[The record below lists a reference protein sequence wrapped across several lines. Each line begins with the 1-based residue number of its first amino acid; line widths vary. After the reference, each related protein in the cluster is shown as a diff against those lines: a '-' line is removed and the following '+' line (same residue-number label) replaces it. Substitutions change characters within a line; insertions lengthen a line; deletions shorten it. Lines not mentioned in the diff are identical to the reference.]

1 MAYYIDE
8 VKKTAVKAEGK
19 AIYGWNH
26 ESRRFDLPVADATPK
41 SRMSRCSEFEA
52 RRYLF
57 EQDPRDCYERIAA
70 LANKIEQMPEHGD
83 IDRITVEQ
91 AVAELNAAEVF
102 KEEVRSEIRDLQAAV
117 DEYGMG
123 MSTAGKLLAN
133 SVLLLESKVKVARN
147 AIEIARCNAEIEKCE
162 KGQCGECPYA
172 KACDKTCSFCPIDRE
187 KGLL

>member
-1 MAYYIDE
+1 MS
-8 VKKTAVKAEGK
+8 VVG
-19 AIYGWNH
+19 
-26 ESRRFDLPVADATPK
+26 ATPK
-41 SRMSRCSEFEA
+41 SQMSRCSEFEA

-91 AVAELNAAEVF
+91 AVAELNAAEAF
-102 KEEVRSEIRDLQAAV
+102 KEEVRSEIQDLQAAV

-123 MSTAGKLLAN
+123 MSVVGKLLTN
-133 SVLLLESKVKVARN
+133 SILLMESNVEVARN
-147 AIEIARCNAEIEKCE
+147 GVEIARCEMEIEKCE

-172 KACDKTCSFCPIDRE
+172 KACDERGPTRSVLPSATS
-187 KGLL
+187 